1 MKYCPDCGAEL
12 VKKASFC
19 QECGT
24 EIKIEHKEGESENSE
39 GNILQTEEEIKQ
51 AARDAVEEYNMTR
64 EHITEEMVMHY
75 FLMQQIVRKEAEEQV
90 EKDLNTEI
98 T

>member
-1 MKYCPDCGAEL
+1 MKYCPECGAEL
-12 VKKASFC
+12 VENASFC
-19 QECGT
+19 QECGI
-24 EIKIEHKEGESENSE
+24 EINADQDTDETENSE

-75 FLMQQIVRKEAEEQV
+75 FLMEQIVRKEAEEEV
-90 EKDLNTEI
+90 EEELNTSI